1 MADMS
6 IDIRSV
12 LSLGRR
18 VSRLGRA
25 LRLGVT
31 RVLAPLLES
40 QTRRR
45 ISDEKRAP
53 LGRAWEAWSR
63 DYAATR
69 TGTQSLLMSEGHLHD
84 SIASLVSPEKITWG
98 SNLVYASAHQDG
110 TDDIPERPFLGLS
123 RDNAREIDAELVR
136 FFDRVVAAT

>member
-1 MADMS
+1 MADMT

-12 LSLGRR
+12 LRLGRR

-25 LRLGVT
+25 VRLGAM

-45 ISDEKRAP
+45 IGSEKRAP
-53 LGRAWEAWSR
+53 SGRAWEAWSDR
-63 DYAATR
+63 YAATR
-69 TGTQSLLMSEGHLHD
+69 TGTQSLLMSDGHLHD
-84 SIASLVSPEKITWG
+84 SIESLVTPDKVTWG
-98 SNLVYASAHQDG
+98 SNLVYASTHQDG
-110 TDDIPERPFLGLS
+110 TDDVPARPFLGLS

-136 FFDRVVAAT
+136 FFDRVVAAS